1 MAPSAGSRANP
12 GAGRLTRRRGKAL
25 RDAILDAALAEL
37 AEGGFDRLTIEAVAQ
52 RARTGKSAI
61 YRRWST
67 KQDLA
72 ADSIVHALPDAP
84 AAVTSGD
91 LRADLLSYFRQWAEG
106 LAGPL
111 GVAVHAL
118 GGDPGV
124 AAVVKERVFAQRER
138 VLRDI
143 LEAGVAR
150 GDVRPDAL
158 VPDCLDVGA
167 ALFRTRLEQFGPHIP
182 GDVVAGIVD
191 NVLIPMLR
199 PATTRSSDR

>member
-1 MAPSAGSRANP
+1 VLQDS
-12 GAGRLTRRRGKAL
+12 
-25 RDAILDAALAEL
+25 ILDAALAEL

-61 YRRWST
+61 YRRWTT
-67 KQDLA
+67 KQELA
-72 ADSIVHALPDAP
+72 ADAIVHALPDAP
-84 AAVTSGD
+84 AAKTSGD
-91 LRADLLSYFRQWAEG
+91 LRTDLLSYFQQWADG

-118 GGDPGV
+118 GSDPSV

-158 VPDCLDVGA
+158 VKDCLDVGA
-167 ALFRTRLEQFGPHIP
+167 ALFRTRLEEFGPHIP
-182 GDVVAGIVD
+182 RDAVAGIVD

-199 PATTRSSDR
+199 LAPRGSNDR